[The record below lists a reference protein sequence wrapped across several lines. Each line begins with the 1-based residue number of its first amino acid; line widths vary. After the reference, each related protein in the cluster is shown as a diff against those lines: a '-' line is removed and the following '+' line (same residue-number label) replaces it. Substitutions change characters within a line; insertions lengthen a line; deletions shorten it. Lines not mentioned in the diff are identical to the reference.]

1 MSKFSKIVY
10 VNKMRNET
18 IEGNNFSILLFQILE
33 SNLSFREHDE
43 CGENFN
49 MDFVFSRCMRVP
61 HSEGARWRWLEAYTY
76 QWWRYP
82 RWNLS
87 YARTG
92 IFPSYSL
99 PNSPK
104 LIYESKIPLHSRLHC
119 VIKFHYQLRLSHLP
133 NSTNFD
139 NCLIVSFLRHKLHKN
154 RKFRSI

>member
-1 MSKFSKIVY
+1 M
-10 VNKMRNET
+10 
-18 IEGNNFSILLFQILE
+18 SILLFQILE

-76 QWWRYP
+76 QWWRYS

-104 LIYESKIPLHSRLHC
+104 LIYERKILLHSRLHC

-139 NCLIVSFLRHKLHKN
+139 NCLIVSFPSIVSIVRIESFVRYKN
-154 RKFRSI
+154 FK